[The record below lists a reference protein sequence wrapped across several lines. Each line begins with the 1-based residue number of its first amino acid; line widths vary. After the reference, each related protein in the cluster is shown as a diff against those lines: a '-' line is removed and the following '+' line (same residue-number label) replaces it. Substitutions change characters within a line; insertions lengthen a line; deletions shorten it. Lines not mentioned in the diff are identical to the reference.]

1 MNRVIVIKK
10 CNECPHCV
18 ASATEAMEL
27 MWVCAKA
34 GHKDIRLCAGNILNE
49 EIEMPA
55 WCPLTSAEYLQ
66 TQYMENAQCL
76 WEWLCDTFHRHVTG
90 AKVTDLSHEI
100 DIILDSTGWA
110 DVRRQFRDIALLKVM
125 DEAYAM
131 IDADAKATKRIGCHD
146 WGFTPWF
153 AENCIVFKD
162 SSEHFLCV
170 TPDWKTRV
178 ENYILESQSHDEND

>member
-1 MNRVIVIKK
+1 MSRVEIIGK
-10 CNECPHCV
+10 CNECRHHDHTGMFCGSP
-18 ASATEAMEL
+18 
-27 MWVCAKA
+27 MWVCGKA
-34 GHKDIRLCAGNILNE
+34 QNKVIQPYSDNAVVPI
-49 EIEMPA
+49 PA

-76 WEWLCDTFHRHVTG
+76 WEWVCDTFHRHVTG

-100 DIILDSTGWA
+100 YIILYSTGWA

-131 IDADAKATKRIGCHD
+131 IEADAKAAKRIGCHD

-153 AENCIVFKD
+153 AENCIVFED
-162 SSEHFLCV
+162 SSEHFLCAA
-170 TPDWKTRV
+170 PDWKTRV
-178 ENYILESQSHDEND
+178 ENYITEA